1 MSKGVNRHMPAEQT
15 KQLCVMTREKLR
27 DAKEQLEDFLNY
39 NSVHQLIEG
48 QSSNPDT
55 EKYICEFLSDLR
67 HLVVVCELGYEKV
80 SLVLRRA
87 TFSEEFADKVL
98 GEIVHSC
105 VYGFYYPRNE
115 VYEEDGRY
123 SYTAQDAIQFRE
135 NTPSGLQQL
144 VFSLSKIFEY
154 LRDELE
160 YYETDYFTRVRFQK
174 AQQK

>member
-1 MSKGVNRHMPAEQT
+1 MPAEQT
-15 KQLCVMTREKLR
+15 KQLCVLTREKLR
-27 DAKEQLEDFLNY
+27 NAKEQLENFLNY
-39 NSVHQLIEG
+39 NSVHELMEEN
-48 QSSNPDT
+48 SSDPDT

-67 HLVVVCELGYEKV
+67 HLVVVCELGYEKI

-87 TFSEEFADKVL
+87 TFSEDFANKVL

-123 SYTAQDAIQFRE
+123 SYTAQDAIRFRE
-135 NTPSGLQQL
+135 ATPSSLQQL

-160 YYETDYFTRVRFQK
+160 YYETDYFTHIRLQTV
-174 AQQK
+174 QQK